1 MDFKATTEAFVNP
14 HTKETEWWN
23 PLALAA
29 KANASDNPRWHE
41 AMNGPDRAGYW
52 EAMKVEITT
61 LTNLNAWKVITI
73 NSEMNILDSIWAFKC
88 K

>member
-1 MDFKATTEAFVNP
+1 
-14 HTKETEWWN
+14 
-23 PLALAA
+23 
-29 KANASDNPRWHE
+29 
-41 AMNGPDRAGYW
+41 MNGPDRAGYW